1 MTPRAC
7 GSRLRRPMARQLLL
21 STLAVCAAAC
31 TTPVH
36 VPPAGGVFEGHPW
49 AVARADLRVEAR
61 YYVDQARIFGGDL
74 AEDHHLLPVALR
86 LGRAEGV
93 LEGPVALPDDMQFT
107 LHLADGTSLGRV
119 PPESADVRQ
128 RRRERLLVEGLR
140 GGVIE
145 PWERAEEGFLYFALP
160 PRLHFDSASLCVV
173 ERLAGGTRSLDLRA
187 SLLSFEVVG
196 PDGPRTISVGLAIDR
211 RGARGE

>member
-1 MTPRAC
+1 LTPRAA
-7 GSRLRRPMARQLLL
+7 GPRLRRPMACRSLLP
-21 STLAVCAAAC
+21 SLALVAAAC
-31 TTPVH
+31 TTPVQ

-49 AVARADLRVEAR
+49 GVARADLRVEAR

-74 AEDHHLLPVALR
+74 AEDHRLLPVALR

-119 PPESADVRQ
+119 PPASADVR
-128 RRRERLLVEGLR
+128 RRRLERLLAEGFT
-140 GGVIE
+140 GGVLE

-160 PRLHFDSASLCVV
+160 PRLHFDSDSLRVV

-187 SLLSFEVVG
+187 SLLTFEVVG
-196 PDGPRTISVGLAIDR
+196 TEGPRTVSVGLAIDR